1 MIKDSRQCQIEIN
14 VHTQYLEEHSRPEK
28 KQFTF
33 GYTITITN
41 TSKQPVKLLSR
52 HWIITDS
59 NNNVQEVRGDG
70 VIGEQPLIVPGKSY
84 TYSSGAVLKTEMGSM
99 EGSYQMQNPDGSIFD
114 ANIAVFSL
122 HKPGLL
128 H

>member
-1 MIKDSRQCQIEIN
+1 M
-14 VHTQYLEEHSRPEK
+14 
-28 KQFTF
+28 
-33 GYTITITN
+33 
-41 TSKQPVKLLSR
+41 KLLSR